1 MARKMEGRKDGR
13 KKRERE
19 KEGNDRKKEGREKK
33 IAITPNSLGLNIFT
47 TIQKNVYLW
56 TSKEEVEGRGH
67 CTSTS
72 FLSPFFLFFFFFF
85 SPSFLFPNENTDVDG
100 SRIRTTWKQRNC
112 RKSVDG
118 EDHDVQEVRSQ
129 IVLHLHLF
137 LLRT

>member
-1 MARKMEGRKDGR
+1 MEGRKERERKKEMTERRKGGR
-13 KKRERE
+13 KKLPLPPTVWDLTFSLPSRKMFTSGHQRKRL
-19 KEGNDRKKEGREKK
+19 KEG
-33 IAITPNSLGLNIFT
+33 ATVLQHPFSL
-47 TIQKNVYLW
+47 
-56 TSKEEVEGRGH
+56 
-67 CTSTS
+67 
-72 FLSPFFLFFFFFF
+72 LFFFSFFFF